1 VYIDKV
7 KGGGMTKL
15 DRAGLSEVPQMMA
28 ALAVD
33 DIEQA
38 SDFYEELGFGQEM
51 TISGPDGRLAFAFLV
66 SGSAALLLG
75 PLGEPHY
82 VNEPRAEKLRKGS
95 RGLGV
100 TLILH
105 VPTLQKVYDAVREA
119 RLEILLEP
127 VDEFYGERVFMFLD
141 PHGYE
146 WKISQTIESVSREEV
161 SERVASAGYT
171 VT

>member
-1 VYIDKV
+1 
-7 KGGGMTKL
+7 
-15 DRAGLSEVPQMMA
+15 MMA
-28 ALAVD
+28 ALEVE

-38 SDFYEELGFGQEM
+38 SHFYEKLGFGREM
-51 TISGPDGRLAFAFLV
+51 TISGPDGRLAFAMLV
-66 SGSAALLLG
+66 CGSGVLLLG

-82 VNEPRAEKLRKGS
+82 VNEPRAEQIRKGP

-105 VPTLQKVYDAVREA
+105 VPDLQKVYGVVKEA
-119 RLEILLEP
+119 HLEILLEP

-146 WKISQTIESVSREEV
+146 WKISQTIESVSQEEV
-161 SERVASAGYT
+161 SESVGSAGYT